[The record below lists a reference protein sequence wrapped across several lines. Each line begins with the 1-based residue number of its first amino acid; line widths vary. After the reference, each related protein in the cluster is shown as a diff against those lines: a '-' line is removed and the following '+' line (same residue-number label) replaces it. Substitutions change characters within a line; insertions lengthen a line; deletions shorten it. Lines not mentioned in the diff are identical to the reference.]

1 MKNTKYPSTG
11 EEINNIEC
19 LYNGILILILI
30 SLKKERITD
39 IYNMNELQIHVPSEK
54 SQTQRPHTTLSYLY
68 DVLKRQGTETETNQW
83 LSDLRARE
91 EVHTEKLF
99 RVIELF
105 SIALMV
111 KPLDAFVKTHRGGG
125 VKMAEE

>member
-1 MKNTKYPSTG
+1 MKNTKYPSIG

-54 SQTQRPHTTLSYLY
+54 SQTQRPHTTLFYLY

>member
-54 SQTQRPHTTLSYLY
+54 SQTQRPHTTLFYLY
-68 DVLKRQGTETETNQW
+68 DGLKRQGTETETNQW